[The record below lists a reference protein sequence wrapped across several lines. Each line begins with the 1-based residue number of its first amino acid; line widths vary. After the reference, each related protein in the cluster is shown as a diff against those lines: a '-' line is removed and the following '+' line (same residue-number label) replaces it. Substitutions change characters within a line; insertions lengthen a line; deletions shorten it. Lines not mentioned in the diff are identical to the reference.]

1 MKNTLLKGICTA
13 LLTALVGAGVKILLD
28 LLIGEAIN
36 YYDSATFGVALGI
49 IGFAEI
55 IFMDKAKVAIYEN
68 KEDSKKKVFS
78 YKMTNCAIWFVVMAI
93 QSIISD
99 YICYRKVGLLDIVF
113 AAVAGVIFA
122 VLAFVYFGKYCE
134 QVFKEKEG
142 N

>member
-55 IFMDKAKVAIYEN
+55 IFMDKAKVAIYQN

-78 YKMTNCAIWFVVMAI
+78 
-93 QSIISD
+93 
-99 YICYRKVGLLDIVF
+99 
-113 AAVAGVIFA
+113 
-122 VLAFVYFGKYCE
+122 
-134 QVFKEKEG
+134 
-142 N
+142 